1 MNDPWAL
8 EKNVY
13 SAVVEC
19 NFLYMSSRSCW
30 LNVLFNYSISFL
42 IFCVVVLT
50 IAKSRVF
57 KSPAII
63 LYLSVLSFSS
73 ISFCFMHFEV
83 VWCMHIL
90 LGLLCLS
97 SGLIVLK
104 SYNTPF
110 HLWCFPLTLFDQS
123 VDTNI
128 ATFALSFF
136 DWFLHGVSFSLLFWP
151 TYSVIHE
158 VSVM

>member
-19 NFLYMSSRSCW
+19 NFLYMSGRSYW

-50 IAKSRVF
+50 IAKSGVF

-63 LYLSVLSFSS
+63 TYLSVLPFSS

-90 LGLLCLS
+90 LGLFCLP

-104 SYNTPF
+104 SCNTPF
-110 HLWCFPLTLFDQS
+110 HLWCFPLTLFYQS
-123 VDTNI
+123 TDINVVTSD
-128 ATFALSFF
+128 LFF
-136 DWFLHGVSFSLLFWP
+136 FGWYLHGISFSLLFWP
-151 TYSVIHE
+151 TYSVVHE